1 MVTFYL
7 KIMNDENKIPYR
19 KLVLN
24 YFDSEIYDEWT
35 DSAQFEVYETTTTDG
50 YGVFV
55 AKLVE
60 DNEIISENVHY
71 YDHELPKIVR
81 DVIEGSAGIYIDGE
95 VSESI
100 YLDDI
105 FEEIFA
111 DNYEDILD
119 ELKDQLAE
127 ENFYAERGLGEL
139 IKLIEQEYE

>member
-1 MVTFYL
+1 MET
-7 KIMNDENKIPYR
+7 ENKIPYR
-19 KLVLN
+19 KLVLD
-24 YFDSEIYDEWT
+24 YFDSEVHDEWT

-50 YGVFV
+50 YGVYV

-60 DNEIISENVHY
+60 DNEIVSENVYY

-81 DVIEGSAGIYIDGE
+81 DVIEGSASMYIDDE

-100 YLDDI
+100 YLDEI

-119 ELKDQLAE
+119 GLKDQLAE
-127 ENFYAERGLGEL
+127 ENESADNKLGNIIEL
-139 IKLIEQEYE
+139 IEKEYE

>member
-1 MVTFYL
+1 MET
-7 KIMNDENKIPYR
+7 ENKIPYR
-19 KLVLN
+19 ELVLD
-24 YFDSEIYDEWT
+24 YFDSEVYDEWT

-50 YGVFV
+50 YGVYV

-60 DNEIISENVHY
+60 DNEIVSENVYY

-81 DVIEGSAGIYIDGE
+81 DVIEGSAGIYIEDE

-100 YLDDI
+100 YLDEI

-119 ELKDQLAE
+119 GLK
-127 ENFYAERGLGEL
+127 GEL
-139 IKLIEQEYE
+139 TEQGENAEIASVNLIELIEKEYE

>member
-1 MVTFYL
+1 MET
-7 KIMNDENKIPYR
+7 ENKIPYR
-19 KLVLN
+19 KLVLD

-60 DNEIISENVHY
+60 DNEIVSENVYY

-81 DVIEGSAGIYIDGE
+81 DIIEGSAGVYIEDE

-119 ELKDQLAE
+119 GLKDQLAE
-127 ENFYAERGLGEL
+127 ENENAERGLGEL

>member
-1 MVTFYL
+1 MET
-7 KIMNDENKIPYR
+7 ENKIPYR
-19 KLVLN
+19 KLVLD

-60 DNEIISENVHY
+60 DNEIVSENVHY

-81 DVIEGSAGIYIDGE
+81 DVIEGSAGIYIEDE

-119 ELKDQLAE
+119 ELK
-127 ENFYAERGLGEL
+127 GEL
-139 IKLIEQEYE
+139 TEQGESAEIASVNLIELIEQEYE

>member
-1 MVTFYL
+1 M
-7 KIMNDENKIPYR
+7 KKESKIPYR

-60 DNEIISENVHY
+60 DNEIVSENVYY
-71 YDHELPKIVR
+71 YDHELPAIVR
-81 DVIEGSAGIYIDGE
+81 DVIEGSVGIYIDDE

-100 YLDDI
+100 YLDEI

-111 DNYEDILD
+111 DNYEDILNG
-119 ELKDQLAE
+119 LKE
-127 ENFYAERGLGEL
+127 EIWCQGENTEIASVNLIEL
-139 IKLIEQEYE
+139 IEKEYE